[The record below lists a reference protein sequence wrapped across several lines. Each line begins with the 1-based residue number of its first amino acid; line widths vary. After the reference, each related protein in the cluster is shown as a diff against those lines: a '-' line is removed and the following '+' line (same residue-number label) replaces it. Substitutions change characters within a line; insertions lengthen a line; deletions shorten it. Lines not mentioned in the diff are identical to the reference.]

1 MGNKLLA
8 GAEYIDNWTS
18 VAGALTGAL
27 RFLGDP
33 VSAAWVMGVSG
44 HAFRLALPVGPE
56 GVALPGAETA
66 LDLIRAAGLYRNLGR
81 KVEVIHAE
89 SGARDERKQRDEAI
103 KRVRKRIDR
112 GIPAIVY
119 DLHLPKFGLV
129 TGYDDTTN
137 TWQVRTVL
145 TTEYAG
151 TLPLSRWPVPE
162 QHEPVIAIL
171 LGGNV
176 KIEPRRSIPEA
187 LRFAVDYA
195 EHGDPGDTSSA
206 LHGFAAYERW
216 QEAFARGEP
225 VSPTGNALLVQILQ
239 SARRDAAAFL
249 RADADRMLPHAAEAL
264 SRAAAAYDAEAL
276 AISRMMT
283 MFPFPTGGDTTNPAS
298 RVVATGALR
307 EALAREREAI
317 EAIREAA
324 DGIL

>member
-1 MGNKLLA
+1 MAKKLLA
-8 GAEYIDNWTS
+8 GAEYVDNWTS

-33 VSAAWVMGVSG
+33 VSAAWVMGITG
-44 HAFRLALPVGPE
+44 HAFRLALPIGAE

-66 LDLIRAAGLYRNLGR
+66 LDLKRAAGLYRNLGR
-81 KVEVIHAE
+81 KVEFIHAAA
-89 SGARDERKQRDEAI
+89 GARDERKQRDEAI
-103 KRVRKRIDR
+103 KRVRKSIDH
-112 GIPAIVY
+112 GHPAIVY

-129 TGYDDTTN
+129 TGYDDTAN

-145 TTEYAG
+145 TTAYAG

-171 LGGNV
+171 LDGHQKV
-176 KIEPRRSIPEA
+176 DPRRAVRAA
-187 LRFAVDYA
+187 LSYAVDYA
-195 EHGDPGDTSSA
+195 ERGDPGDTSGA

-216 QEAFARGEP
+216 QQAFARGEP
-225 VSPTGNALLVQILQ
+225 VSPTGNAVLVQMLQ

-249 RADADRMLPHAAEAL
+249 RADATRVLPHAAGAL
-264 SRAAAAYDAEAL
+264 SRAAAAYDAEVL
-276 AISRMMT
+276 AVSRMMT

-307 EALAREREAI
+307 EALAQERRAVDALREI
-317 EAIREAA
+317 IDAA
-324 DGIL
+324 